1 MQKTKWTKSEDI
13 KREWYVVDA
22 KDQILGR
29 VASKVASLL
38 IGKGKVNQV
47 PNMDCGDH
55 VIVINSKDIKMTR
68 NKEVKKMYY
77 SHTGFP
83 GGFKEIRF
91 DKLLDKDPKAPI
103 RMAVEKML
111 PKNKLRPL
119 MLKRLYV
126 FADDKHN
133 HNAQAPKTI
142 NL

>member
-1 MQKTKWTKSEDI
+1 MQKTKWTKKDDI
-13 KREWYVVDA
+13 KREWYLVDA
-22 KDQILGR
+22 NNQVLGR
-29 VASKVASLL
+29 LASKVASLL

-47 PNMDCGDH
+47 PNMDCGDY
-55 VIVINSKDIKMTR
+55 VVVINSDKVALTR

-91 DKLLDKDPKAPI
+91 DKLLEKDGTAPI

-111 PKNKLRPL
+111 PKNKLRPS
-119 MLKRLYV
+119 MEKRLFVYTGSEH
-126 FADDKHN
+126 KHE
-133 HNAQAPKTI
+133 AQAPKPI